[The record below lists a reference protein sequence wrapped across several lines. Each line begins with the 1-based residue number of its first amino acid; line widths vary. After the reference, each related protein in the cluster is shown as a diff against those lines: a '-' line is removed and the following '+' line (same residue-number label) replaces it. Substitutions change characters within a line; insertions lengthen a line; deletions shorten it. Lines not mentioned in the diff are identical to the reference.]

1 MSHAILRFG
10 ISLFCQGPPDFI
22 SDTEFPTVHGLAGHI
37 QTIVHIMRIPVNPT
51 ADSEAKP
58 TAVPL

>member
-1 MSHAILRFG
+1 MTNAWDERRK
-10 ISLFCQGPPDFI
+10 
-22 SDTEFPTVHGLAGHI
+22 V
-37 QTIVHIMRIPVNPT
+37 RIPVNPT

>member
-1 MSHAILRFG
+1 MNSKEKFENP
-10 ISLFCQGPPDFI
+10 LFHR
-22 SDTEFPTVHGLAGHI
+22 V
-37 QTIVHIMRIPVNPT
+37 RIPVNPT